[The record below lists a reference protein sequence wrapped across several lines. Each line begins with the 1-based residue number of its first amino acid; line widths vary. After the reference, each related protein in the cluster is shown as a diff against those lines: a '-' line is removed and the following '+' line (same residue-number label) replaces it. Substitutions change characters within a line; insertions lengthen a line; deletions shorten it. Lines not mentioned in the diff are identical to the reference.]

1 MKFTMIRRITALVL
15 ILVLI
20 LVLAA
25 GISIQAS
32 SASTEK
38 VTEDAASTKSLQEAQ
53 DEKAQLE
60 KALKEAQ
67 STIED
72 LKDSKGDIESKV
84 TELNQQLID
93 ISARITDLENQLTA
107 KSEDIQETK
116 DELAGAKEREAQ
128 QYADMKVRI
137 QFMYENGQTSYLE
150 ALLSSRNIS
159 EFLNSADYIAQ
170 IQSYD
175 RQKLTE
181 YQDTVESIVN
191 LEAQLEQEYTD
202 LEALKSTV
210 ESNKATVAAMM
221 RQKESE
227 LADIS
232 GDIEDAQSDAD
243 YYAAEI
249 QAQEEL
255 IAAIKRAEA
264 EKAAAGVE
272 EHPYTGGAFRW
283 PCPSSTRVTS
293 DYGTRVSPMSGASSN
308 HKGID
313 IGASAGADIIA
324 AADGTVTAA
333 SYSSAAGNY
342 VMIDHGG
349 GLYTVYMHASSLL
362 VSPGQTVSA
371 GDVIAK
377 VGSTGI
383 STGSHLHFGVSL
395 NGSYVSPWSY
405 LGG

>member
-1 MKFTMIRRITALVL
+1 MIRRITALG
-15 ILVLI
+15 LI

-25 GISIQAS
+25 GIPIQAS

-67 STIED
+67 GTIED

-84 TELNQQLID
+84 TELNQQLMD

>member
-1 MKFTMIRRITALVL
+1 MKFTMIRRITALG
-15 ILVLI
+15 LI

-25 GISIQAS
+25 GIPIQAS

-38 VTEDAASTKSLQEAQ
+38 VTEDDASTKSLQEAQ

-67 STIED
+67 GTIED
-72 LKDSKGDIESKV
+72 LKDSKGDIERKV

>member
-1 MKFTMIRRITALVL
+1 MKFTMIRRITA
-15 ILVLI
+15 LVLI

-38 VTEDAASTKSLQEAQ
+38 VIEDAASTKSLQEAQ

-72 LKDSKGDIESKV
+72 LRDSKGDIESKV

-137 QFMYENGQTSYLE
+137 QFMYENGHTSYLE

>member
-1 MKFTMIRRITALVL
+1 MKFTMIRRITALG
-15 ILVLI
+15 LI

-25 GISIQAS
+25 GIPIQAS

-72 LKDSKGDIESKV
+72 LRDSKGDIESKV

-137 QFMYENGQTSYLE
+137 QLMYENGQTSYLE

>member
-1 MKFTMIRRITALVL
+1 MKFTMIRRITALG
-15 ILVLI
+15 LI

-25 GISIQAS
+25 GIPIQTS

-72 LKDSKGDIESKV
+72 LRDSKGDIESKV

>member
-1 MKFTMIRRITALVL
+1 MKFTMIRRITALG
-15 ILVLI
+15 LI

-25 GISIQAS
+25 GIPIQAS

-72 LKDSKGDIESKV
+72 LRDSKGDIESKV

-150 ALLSSRNIS
+150 AILSSRNIS

>member
-1 MKFTMIRRITALVL
+1 MKFTMIRRIAALG
-15 ILVLI
+15 LI

-25 GISIQAS
+25 GIPIQAS

-72 LKDSKGDIESKV
+72 LRDSKGDIESKV

-232 GDIEDAQSDAD
+232 GDIEDSQSDAD

-313 IGASAGADIIA
+313 IGASSGADIIA